1 MQEKKPGKKS
11 FGTGVIAIGVAIFV
25 VIFILEIYSQSRNFG
40 VGNGPGIIPA
50 AFGIL
55 FVSIALYEA
64 VKCFRG
70 ETDEEGN
77 PAEKPGN
84 STGNEELVS
93 RIVGAVK
100 ESAQSREKAEP
111 WTCAY
116 CKTTVDGDS
125 AFCPACGAGR
135 KGKQ

>member
-11 FGTGVIAIGVAIFV
+11 VAGGMIGIGMAILGVVFTA
-25 VIFILEIYSQSRNFG
+25 EIYSQAREFG
-40 VGNGPGIIPA
+40 LGYGPGPVPA
-50 AFGIL
+50 VFGIL
-55 FVSIALYEA
+55 FVSIAVYGA

-77 PAEKPGN
+77 RAEKSGN

-100 ESAQSREKAEP
+100 ESAQPREKAEP

>member
-25 VIFILEIYSQSRNFG
+25 VIFTLEIYSQSRNFG
-40 VGNGPGIIPA
+40 VGNGPGILPA

-55 FVSIALYEA
+55 MASTAVYEA

-77 PAEKPGN
+77 PAEM
-84 STGNEELVS
+84 E
-93 RIVGAVK
+93 AA
-100 ESAQSREKAEP
+100 AQPQGKAEK
-111 WTCAY
+111 WICAY
-116 CKTTVDGDS
+116 CRTEVDGDS

>member
-11 FGTGVIAIGVAIFV
+11 VAGGLFGIGMAIFG
-25 VIFILEIYSQSRNFG
+25 VIFIAEIYSQTRNSGF
-40 VGNGPGIIPA
+40 GNGPGIIPA

-55 FVSIALYEA
+55 FVSVALYGA

-77 PAEKPGN
+77 PVEKPGN

-100 ESAQSREKAEP
+100 ESAQPREKAEP

>member
-1 MQEKKPGKKS
+1 MNDLITILIVEDEPL
-11 FGTGVIAIGVAIFV
+11 TRDAI
-25 VIFILEIYSQSRNFG
+25 SH
-40 VGNGPGIIPA
+40 IIRDY
-50 AFGIL
+50 FSDGDIL
-55 FVSIALYEA
+55 FVSIAVYGT

-70 ETDEEGN
+70 ETDEEGS
-77 PAEKPGN
+77 PAEK
-84 STGNEELVS
+84 EA
-93 RIVGAVK
+93 AV
-100 ESAQSREKAEP
+100 QPQGKAEK

>member
-1 MQEKKPGKKS
+1 MKGDGNMQEKKPGKKS
-11 FGTGVIAIGVAIFV
+11 VAGGLIGIGFAILGVVFTA
-25 VIFILEIYSQSRNFG
+25 EIYSQAREFG
-40 VGNGPGIIPA
+40 LGYGPGPVPA
-50 AFGIL
+50 VFGIL
-55 FVSIALYEA
+55 FVSIAVYGA

-77 PAEKPGN
+77 PAEK
-84 STGNEELVS
+84 EA
-93 RIVGAVK
+93 AV
-100 ESAQSREKAEP
+100 QPQGKAEK

-116 CKTTVDGDS
+116 CKTSVDGDS

>member
-11 FGTGVIAIGVAIFV
+11 VAGGLIGIGFAILGVVFTA
-25 VIFILEIYSQSRNFG
+25 EIYSQAREFG
-40 VGNGPGIIPA
+40 LGYGPGPVPA
-50 AFGIL
+50 VFGIL
-55 FVSIALYEA
+55 FVSIAVYGA

-77 PAEKPGN
+77 PAEK
-84 STGNEELVS
+84 E
-93 RIVGAVK
+93 AA
-100 ESAQSREKAEP
+100 AQPQGKAEK
-111 WTCAY
+111 WICAY
-116 CKTTVDGDS
+116 CRTEVDGDS